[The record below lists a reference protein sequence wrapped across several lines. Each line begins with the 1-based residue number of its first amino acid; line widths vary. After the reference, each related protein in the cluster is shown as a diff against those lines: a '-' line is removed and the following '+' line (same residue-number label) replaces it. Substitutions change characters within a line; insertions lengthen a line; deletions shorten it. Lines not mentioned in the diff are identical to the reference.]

1 MSTEALS
8 GPRNVTGLLIAG
20 CSIVGGL
27 VAVFAPELL
36 VLAVAAVAG
45 SLVVMYRP
53 VWFAIACIAG
63 IFLLDFAAW
72 LGLVPT
78 VATWLPEAAVLVL
91 AARLALLR
99 LGKPR
104 SIRGVSPIFDL
115 AVLMLLVAAAA
126 SGVAGHEHPITTAL
140 GLRGW
145 FILLALLYVI
155 LNDEDLLA
163 ARGRLWWVFWIL
175 LAVQPLPVSVEW
187 YLSSCR
193 NCYVD
198 AYYGTLM
205 STATLAI
212 AGAMAAACAV
222 AFYLERGRVR
232 WLVVL
237 VPMLIAF
244 GLADAKGGFAMVTAA
259 MASVLG
265 YRLAAGGWL
274 RSKARLAV
282 ALIAAPVLLLAGV
295 EAATRNL
302 HLDVSALVFNP
313 RALSEYAVP
322 DDATGQNI
330 NRAFDLNLALRA
342 VAEQD
347 QAWVGAGPGAAS
359 ESSLPQ
365 FTGSVYRTFANRIG
379 RSAFWVQG
387 GRLLVE
393 LGLLGVL
400 ATAGLAAA
408 LLLLARQGYRRA
420 PTSFERAIAL
430 SLVGQTAVFLMAH
443 FYQTIHDVPR
453 LGLWLSA
460 AVVAG
465 SLPARG
471 PRLAATAAVPE
482 TAADRHG

>member
-1 MSTEALS
+1 MRTAALSVPPALS
-8 GPRNVTGLLIAG
+8 GPLIGG
-20 CSIVGGL
+20 CSVGGGL

-36 VLAVAAVAG
+36 LLAVAGLAG
-45 SLVVMYRP
+45 ALVVMYRP
-53 VWFAIACIAG
+53 VWVAMGCIAG

-72 LGLVPT
+72 LGLIPT
-78 VATWLPEAAVLVL
+78 RATWLPEAAVLVL

-99 LGKPR
+99 LGRPMAF
-104 SIRGVSPIFDL
+104 RGVSGFFDL
-115 AVLMLLVAAAA
+115 AVLILVIAAAV
-126 SGVAGHEHPITTAL
+126 SGVAGNEHPMTTVL
-140 GLRGW
+140 GLRAW
-145 FILLALLYVI
+145 LILLVLLYVI
-155 LNDEDLLA
+155 LNDDDLLA
-163 ARGRLWWVFWIL
+163 ARGRLWWAFWIL
-175 LAVQPLPVSVEW
+175 LALQPLPVYIEW

-198 AYYGTLM
+198 TYYGTLM

-212 AGAMAAACAV
+212 AGAMAAACAL
-222 AFYLERGRVR
+222 AFYLEQGRVL
-232 WLVVL
+232 WLAVL

-244 GLADAKGGFAMVTAA
+244 GLADAKGGFAMVAGA
-259 MASVLG
+259 MAAVLG

-274 RSKARLAV
+274 RSKARLV
-282 ALIAAPVLLLAGV
+282 AALVVAPALLLAGV

-302 HLDVSALVFNP
+302 DLNVSELVFNP
-313 RALSEYAVP
+313 RALTEYAVP

-342 VAEQD
+342 SAEQD
-347 QAWVGAGPGAAS
+347 QTWVGAGPGAAS

-365 FTGSVYRTFANRIG
+365 FTGSVYRTYANRIG

-420 PTSFERAIAL
+420 TTSFERAIAL
-430 SLVGQTAVFLMAH
+430 SLVGQVAVFLMAH

-465 SLPARG
+465 DLPATG
-471 PRLAATAAVPE
+471 PRTANAPPAPE
-482 TAADRHG
+482 TDADRRV